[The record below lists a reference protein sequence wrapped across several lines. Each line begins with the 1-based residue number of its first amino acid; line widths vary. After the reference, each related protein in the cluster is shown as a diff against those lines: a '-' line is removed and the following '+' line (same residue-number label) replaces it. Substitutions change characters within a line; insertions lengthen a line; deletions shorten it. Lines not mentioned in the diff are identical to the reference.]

1 MKKVFGFIALALAF
15 AACGQLNETP
25 VQPNENEVAQGI
37 TITAQ
42 LAPKDALTKALAVD
56 GDKIKS
62 SWAVNEH
69 IAILYEVSGDKKV
82 ADATIKSVSGSGTAT
97 FQFTV
102 DNNTPDNTPCTI
114 VYPLSAAKDDHSGVK
129 AALDIL
135 GTQDG
140 SLNPDLDVRVGEG
153 TIHTET
159 PSLDITTQPEPQ
171 FAIFKFTT
179 GSVLSGLV
187 VKMKWLHITVSQY
200 MYTILLDPAAST
212 FYAFLPPPDPDPA
225 YNQVSFEAKG
235 DDDVLYT
242 RSKSGVIYEAGNY
255 YESTIRMY
263 ETNGRNE
270 SSAYFTFNVDK
281 LDYTTTPINI
291 VGTSIYSTYGLEIAQ
306 GNSITVKSLAGQII
320 TRVDFYTD
328 WYQGMEDAELTSST
342 AGTVH
347 WKKDTKFG
355 SVEGIN
361 ATSFVLSNGSSSSSV
376 MIGKMVVYYLPAPK
390 DDSNYTNTS
399 GTTLYESSHFRIIGT
414 ATSDYIDKEDED
426 KVKYGLRIDNHLSQQ
441 SITIESKNG
450 EIITGVRLRCP
461 CNAIVAEN
469 TSSTAGTV
477 RWKYKEK
484 FGYIDGVNATSL
496 TITNSADLIVL
507 IDHLLVYYY
516 E

>member
-69 IAILYEVSGDKKV
+69 IAILYEKGGVKKV

-102 DNNTPDNTPCTI
+102 DNDTPDNTPCTI
-114 VYPLSAAKDDHSGVK
+114 VYPLSAAKDDNSGVK
-129 AALDIL
+129 AAKDIL
-135 GTQDG
+135 AIQDG
-140 SLNPDLDVRVGEG
+140 TLKAELDVRVGEG

-159 PSLDITTQPEPQ
+159 PSLNITTEPKAQ

-187 VKMKWLHITVSQY
+187 VKMNWLHITVSQY

-281 LDYTTTPINI
+281 KLDYTTTPINI
-291 VGTSIYSTYGLEIAQ
+291 VGTSIWSTYGLEIAQ

-361 ATSFVLSNGSSSSSV
+361 ATSFVLSNGSSFSV

-399 GTTLYESSHFRIIGT
+399 GETLYESSHFRIIGT
-414 ATSDYIDKEDED
+414 ATGDYQGAH
-426 KVKYGLRIDNHLSQQ
+426 GLRIDNHLNQHH

-450 EIITGVRLRCP
+450 EIITGVRLRCL

-477 RWKYKEK
+477 RWKYNEK